1 MQYNYSKIVVKS
13 VEEFYQKLQEGYIF
27 SNIELEES
35 KKDDLYDYIQSQPDS
50 VLKQCS
56 LGNCYFYGYGV
67 SKDHEKA
74 VYWYEKAANQ
84 GAAYAQ
90 NNLGACYY
98 DGEGVPKDYE
108 KAVYWYE
115 KAANQGDAKAQ
126 CNLGYCYYEGEGVPK
141 DYEKAVYWLKK
152 SVNQDWPIAL
162 IGLGMCYLLGDGV
175 PRNYDQALYLSKKAV
190 DKGVERADEFF
201 MQVKKYI
208 ELYPR

>member
-27 SNIELEES
+27 SKIELEES

-50 VLKQCS
+50 VLKQFN
-56 LGNCYFYGYGV
+56 LGNCYYYGYGV
-67 SKDHEKA
+67 S
-74 VYWYEKAANQ
+74 
-84 GAAYAQ
+84 
-90 NNLGACYY
+90 
-98 DGEGVPKDYE
+98 
-108 KAVYWYE
+108 
-115 KAANQGDAKAQ
+115 
-126 CNLGYCYYEGEGVPK
+126 K

-152 SVNQDWPIAL
+152 SVNQDWPTAL

-201 MQVKKYI
+201 MQVKKYT